1 VLGRTKLIEKSGNE
15 KAAEITHLF
24 NTDKISLADY
34 NLEDAKLVYEIFAEL
49 NLAQL
54 AVRKSQLTGLA
65 LDRVGGSVAAFDF
78 LYLPRLHRL
87 GFVAD
92 TNSQATAV
100 GGTAPGGLVLE
111 STPGFYRNV
120 AVFDFKSLYPSI
132 IRTFCIDPLAANVIL
147 HDLVNRLKPSD
158 SEPPGRVIKGPA
170 GLKFAEN
177 FAILPSIIED
187 LWQEREKAKQL
198 KDATLSQ
205 AVKIIMNSF
214 YGVLGTPGC
223 RFFDPRIAG
232 TITRIGHWIL
242 TFSLEFIEK
251 EGHQVIYGDTDSLF
265 INFGSG
271 QPKAINQMG
280 VRLAEKL
287 NDYLNTELGQR
298 FNVASKLDIE
308 FEKLFVHFFMPTIRG
323 RDTGSKKRYA
333 GLFVNEIGTPE
344 LYFAG
349 MESTRRDWTTLAKDF
364 QVDLFKLLFQE
375 AAPSHLQDELC
386 DLVRSRH
393 EQLYERQLDDKLIY
407 RKGISKQLEEY
418 TKNVPPHVRAARM
431 LDQLDGK
438 MVSYVITTAGPEPI
452 QKRSGAPYDY
462 EHYNEKQLAPI
473 ADMVLRFFD
482 LDYRSL
488 TKGGRQLSL
497 F

>member
-1 VLGRTKLIEKSGNE
+1 
-15 KAAEITHLF
+15 
-24 NTDKISLADY
+24 
-34 NLEDAKLVYEIFAEL
+34 
-49 NLAQL
+49 
-54 AVRKSQLTGLA
+54 
-65 LDRVGGSVAAFDF
+65 
-78 LYLPRLHRL
+78 
-87 GFVAD
+87 
-92 TNSQATAV
+92 
-100 GGTAPGGLVLE
+100 
-111 STPGFYRNV
+111 
-120 AVFDFKSLYPSI
+120 
-132 IRTFCIDPLAANVIL
+132 
-147 HDLVNRLKPSD
+147 
-158 SEPPGRVIKGPA
+158 
-170 GLKFAEN
+170 
-177 FAILPSIIED
+177 
-187 LWQEREKAKQL
+187 L

-333 GLFVNEIGTPE
+333 GLFINEIGTPE

-349 MESTRRDWTTLAKDF
+349 MESTRRDWTPLAKDF
-364 QVDLFKLLFQE
+364 QADLFKLLFQE
-375 AAPSHLQDELC
+375 AEPSNLQNELC
-386 DLVRSRH
+386 DLVRRRH
-393 EQLYERQLDDKLIY
+393 EQLYERQLDDKLVY
-407 RKGISKQLEEY
+407 KKGISKQLEEY

-438 MVSYVITTAGPEPI
+438 IVSYVITTAGPEPI

-462 EHYNEKQLAPI
+462 DHYNEKQLAPI

-482 LDYRSL
+482 LDYRLL